1 MVLTETRKKVFLRRV
16 DMEAYLTA
24 AAMHAYRQLV
34 AINQKS
40 GEPEMQEWL
49 VSATAEQLLTELLA
63 NVPCS
68 QTIH

>member
-1 MVLTETRKKVFLRRV
+1 
-16 DMEAYLTA
+16 MEAYLTA
-24 AAMHAYRQLV
+24 AAIHAYRQLI

-49 VSATAEQLLTELLA
+49 ESEVAESLLTELLA
-63 NVPCS
+63 NIPCS

>member
-1 MVLTETRKKVFLRRV
+1 
-16 DMEAYLTA
+16 MEAYLTV
-24 AAMHAYRQLV
+24 AAMHACRQLI

-40 GEPEMQEWL
+40 GEPELQEWL
-49 VSATAEQLLTELLA
+49 ESEMAEPLLMELLA

>member
-1 MVLTETRKKVFLRRV
+1 
-16 DMEAYLTA
+16 MEAYLTA
-24 AAMHAYRQLV
+24 AAMQAYRQLV

-40 GEPEMQEWL
+40 GETEMQEWL
-49 VSATAEQLLTELLA
+49 ESEIAEPLLTELLA